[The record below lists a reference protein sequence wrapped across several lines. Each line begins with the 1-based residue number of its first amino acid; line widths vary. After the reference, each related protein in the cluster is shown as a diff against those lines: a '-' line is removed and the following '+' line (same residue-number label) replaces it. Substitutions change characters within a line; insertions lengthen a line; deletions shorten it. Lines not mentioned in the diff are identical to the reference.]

1 MLNKGLEAEINMDE
15 TPNLKV
21 SDDRPLKDSNNQSK
35 KVDINVLKARVQ
47 ELQNKENKKKYFYFY
62 FFFNSFSYIRD
73 LPFCIIYL

>member
-47 ELQNKENKKKYFYFY
+47 ELQNKENKKNIFIFT
-62 FFFNSFSYIRD
+62 FFLIA
-73 LPFCIIYL
+73 LATLGIYLSV

>member
-1 MLNKGLEAEINMDE
+1 MLNKGFEAEINMDE

-47 ELQNKENKKKYFYFY
+47 ELQNKENKKNIFIFT
-62 FFFNSFSYIRD
+62 FFLIA
-73 LPFCIIYL
+73 LATLGIYLSV